1 MPRTRAQRRATQGL
15 LALGDDPLRCV
26 LTCLSVS
33 DCARGPG
40 ATSKAMREEVSSKRL
55 MTARTSG
62 DYVLRPSD
70 NGVVHALATAMGTRR
85 WATRCVRR
93 HEGDREGTIAVT
105 NAAAV
110 PPSRLNIIARR
121 LKIHADGSPWSDEE
135 LGRADEEPY
144 ASFFASSVVDQS
156 QSIRCDG
163 GRECVLSAGS
173 YIGYEIP
180 FLLRVSHFRLAI
192 GRCGFPQF
200 YDWSFEAFDSEQDE
214 WQQLFSCDRSPW
226 ADIPY
231 ASYVPRAVTFPVDYA
246 GLPFPA
252 TRFRIMQGRRTC
264 VHIRG
269 LELFGTLVPGWS
281 LD

>member
-1 MPRTRAQRRATQGL
+1 MPRTRAQRRATEGL
-15 LALGDDPLRCV
+15 LRLGDDALSNV
-26 LTCLSVS
+26 LTLLTPSA
-33 DCARGPG
+33 CALGPG
-40 ATSKAMREEVSSKRL
+40 ATSKAMREVATSKQL
-55 MTARTSG
+55 QAARDSG
-62 DYVLRPSD
+62 SYVLRPPD

-93 HEGDREGTIAVT
+93 HGGDREGTIAVT

-110 PPSRLNIIARR
+110 PPSRLNIITHR
-121 LKIHADGSPWSDEE
+121 LKIRADGSPWSDEE
-135 LGRADEEPY
+135 LERADEEPY

-180 FLLRVSHFRLAI
+180 FLLRLSHFRLSI
-192 GRCGFPQF
+192 GRCGYSSFR
-200 YDWSFEAFDSEQDE
+200 DWSFEAFNSEQDE

-231 ASYVPRAVTFPVDYA
+231 ASYVPRAVTFPVEYA

-264 VHIRG
+264 MHIRG

>member
-1 MPRTRAQRRATQGL
+1 MPRTRAQRRATDVLFL
-15 LALGDDPLRCV
+15 LGEDALRNV
-26 LTCLSVS
+26 LTFLSVS
-33 DCARGPG
+33 GCVSGPG

-62 DYVLRPSD
+62 HYVLRPSD

-85 WATRCVRR
+85 WATRSVRR
-93 HEGDREGTIAVT
+93 HQEDGVS

-110 PPSRLNIIARR
+110 PPSRLRIIARR
-121 LKIHADGSPWSDEE
+121 QFYTGTAENPED
-135 LGRADEEPY
+135 DEEPY
-144 ASFFASSVVDQS
+144 ASFFTSSVVDQS
-156 QSIRCDG
+156 QSIQLDG
-163 GRECVLSAGS
+163 GGECVLNDGS

-180 FLLRVSHFRLAI
+180 FLLRLSHFRLSF
-192 GRCGFPQF
+192 GRCGYSTFH
-200 YDWSFEAFDSEQDE
+200 DWSFEAFDSEQEE

-231 ASYVPRAVTFPVDYA
+231 TNYVPRALTFPVDYA

-252 TRFRIMQGRRTC
+252 TRFRIMLERRRC
-264 VHIRG
+264 MHIRG
-269 LELFGTLVPGWS
+269 LELFGTLLPGWS